1 MKISNY
7 LKNEEIKLTNDDI
20 DIERLTNDL
29 RRGYVPETDIES
41 RIDKAKKDLSAEKDK
56 EYSTLKSSYDDMVS
70 KYDSA
75 NKELGN
81 EKLKNV
87 MLTNGF
93 KAENFDEVSNIR
105 KSLYKDVEDDNE
117 AVQKIAERF
126 KNTYFPE
133 SQKAPS
139 EPPIKG
145 NQEPKKNEIKVT
157 RNTSIKDLMIRKD

>member
-20 DIERLTNDL
+20 DIDRLTNDL
-29 RRGYVPETDIES
+29 RRGYVSETDIES

-70 KYDSA
+70 KYDTA

-87 MLTNGF
+87 MLINGF

-117 AVQKIAERF
+117 AVQRIAERF

-133 SQKAPS
+133 SQKVPS